1 MEPIVDE
8 RFEMMLDWLKKQ
20 PLLAGCDMSQPVP
33 ASSDASFRRYF
44 RVFANSEETGET
56 SFIVM
61 DAPVEHEDCRPF
73 IAVSDQLNKMGLQV
87 PKVLAQNLVQGY
99 LLLTDLGTT
108 TYLSALEGATEVE
121 ADRLYQDAL
130 SALVRLQKNGQ
141 SAAQQL
147 PAYNQTLLET
157 EMNLFPEWLIGTHL
171 NVSLDRVEKHDW
183 QNVQQLLQKSALAQP
198 LTYVHRDYHS
208 RNLMVTSKDN
218 PGILDFQDA
227 VHGALTYDAVSL
239 LRDCYISWPQ
249 EQVSEWQRSYF
260 LQLCEAKLVSKDEW
274 QAFQKSM
281 DWMGIQRHLKASGI
295 FCRLA
300 HRDGK
305 DSYLNDIPLT
315 LDYLVQVGSLYPEM
329 IDLVRLLEN
338 KILPKLAGFSTQ

>member
-20 PLLAGCDMSQPVP
+20 PLLAGCDMSHPVP

-108 TYLSALEGATEVE
+108 TYLSALEGANEVE

-130 SALVRLQKNGQ
+130 SALVRLQKKGQ
-141 SAAQQL
+141 SAAQKL

-183 QNVQQLLQKSALAQP
+183 QNVQQLLQRSALAQP

-338 KILPKLAGFSTQ
+338 KILPKLAGFSNQ